1 VLEVLPNMVNYLI
14 FVVIPLFII
23 LICGSLAISPYSAF
37 AAGKSPRDICTID
50 PTKKCEC
57 YNSPKNLAAFCCY
70 KDQTGKENCESCD
83 IDTNTGDYVNC
94 MVERKPPTTGQ
105 ANIPQGG
112 GVLEQPPTPKKHG
125 GTAFP
130 KGGGVLEQPSTDQGT
145 TQSPDNTLSQH
156 HKSKGNDLL
165 G

>member
-1 VLEVLPNMVNYLI
+1 MVNYLI

-94 MVERKPPTTGQ
+94 T
-105 ANIPQGG
+105 
-112 GVLEQPPTPKKHG
+112 VLEQPPTPKKHG

-165 G
+165 GG